1 MNAPMNTDSIT
12 RYRDDFADLE
22 SQLPGAN
29 LPWLQ
34 RSRREAL
41 DRFSGSGFPTIAL
54 EDWKYTNVGPIGKR
68 VFRSAPPSANSANSA
83 SGVNAREV
91 EAVDEIVAADRHL
104 LVFINGRYT
113 PALSHLA
120 SLPQGATVKSLAA
133 ALGDRSDFLET
144 LLGDDS
150 RADDN
155 GSDENGF
162 TALNAAM
169 WTDGAYIDL
178 GPGIVLEKPI
188 HLLFI
193 GTEADLA
200 IHPRNIIHA
209 SAGAGV
215 TIVEN
220 YAGSSGDPAYFT
232 NAATRI
238 VADSRAVVNH
248 YKVQQESGRAFHIA
262 SIAAQQAQDSRF
274 TSYSF
279 ALGALLSRCDI
290 ATRFNAEGCHA
301 TLNGLYMA
309 NGRRH
314 VDHHTSIDHAQ
325 PRGTSRELYK
335 GVLDGAARAVFNG
348 KVIVRP
354 NAQKTDASQSN
365 RNLLLSDNAEIDT
378 KPQLEIYADDVK
390 CSHGATVGQLDEN
403 QLFYLRSRGLQETV
417 ARNLLTYAFAEEIIG
432 QVTIESLRA
441 RLERLLIDRMPER
454 LTDVLVAA
462 VAPVAP
468 VTPFVN

>member
-1 MNAPMNTDSIT
+1 MNTESIT
-12 RYRDDFADLE
+12 RYRDDFAQLE

-34 RSRREAL
+34 QARRGAL
-41 DRFSGSGFPTIAL
+41 DRFSEAGFPTTAR
-54 EDWKYTNVGPIGKR
+54 EDWKYTNVGMIGKR
-68 VFRSAPPSANSANSA
+68 AFKSAPQSAN
-83 SGVNAREV
+83 GVSAREV
-91 EAVDEIVAADRHL
+91 DDIVSGEDHV

-113 PALSHLA
+113 PALSRLV
-120 SLPQGATVKSLAA
+120 SLPQGATVLNLAA
-133 ALGDRSDFLET
+133 ALGGHSDSLEA
-144 LLGDDS
+144 LLDDDS
-150 RADDN
+150 QENDN
-155 GSDENGF
+155 DNGF

-178 GPGIVLEKPI
+178 GPGIMLEQPI

-209 SAGAGV
+209 SAGAGA
-215 TIVEN
+215 TIVEH
-220 YAGSSGDPAYFT
+220 YIGSGHNADNAYFT
-232 NAATRI
+232 NATTRI
-238 VADSRAVVNH
+238 VADSRAAIEH

-262 SIAAQQAQDSRF
+262 SIDTQQAQDSRF
-274 TSYSF
+274 TSHSF
-279 ALGALLSRCDI
+279 ALGALLSRNDI
-290 ATRFNAEGCHA
+290 GTRFNAEGCTA
-301 TLNGLYMA
+301 VLNGLYMA

-354 NAQKTDASQSN
+354 NAQKTDARQSN
-365 RNLLLSDNAEIDT
+365 RNLLLSENAEIDT

-403 QLFYLRSRGLQETV
+403 QLFYLRCRGLPETA

-432 QVTIESLRA
+432 QVGIAPLRA
-441 RLERLLIDRMPER
+441 RLERLLIDRLPER
-454 LTDVLVAA
+454 LTDIPAA
-462 VAPVAP
+462 PAVPVAP
-468 VTPFVN
+468 VTPVVSLSGSHHE